1 MTSTPGRR
9 VSSSSLTGAME
20 LLGSVRGS
28 ARALVVGVGFIGSA
42 VAGALLDAGHEV
54 TLLTRSRSTG
64 VEARLAGARLVVG
77 DAADASSLAEALD
90 DAADVVFCAGAVT
103 PAEAEADPASAGR
116 ATMPPL
122 VAVVDALRSRPG
134 SRLLFVS
141 SGGTVYGDAG
151 PAPVAEDRAL
161 RPASTYARLKV
172 AGERVLSEARAR
184 DGLAATSLRCA
195 NVYGLHQAAWR
206 SQGVVATLLAA
217 AADGLV
223 APLYGDG
230 LAVRDHVLVGDVAAA
245 VVALLDRTGPL
256 PPAVNVGTGVGT
268 TLAGLVTAVQEV
280 SGREL
285 AVDYLPARPTDLG
298 RVVLDVSL
306 LRRLVPFEPTP
317 LAEGLALLWD
327 GRPVGAGEVAA
338 EGSLA

>member
-1 MTSTPGRR
+1 VTSTPGRR
-9 VSSSSLTGAME
+9 VSSGSLTGAME

-28 ARALVVGVGFIGSA
+28 TRALVVGVGFIGSA

-54 TLLTRSRSTG
+54 TLLTRSRLSTG

-103 PAEAEADPASAGR
+103 PAEAEADPASAER

-122 VAVVDALRSRPG
+122 VAVVDALRSRPL

-151 PAPVAEDRAL
+151 PAPVAEDRPL

-172 AGERVLSEARAR
+172 AGERVLGEARAR

-217 AADGLV
+217 AADGLA

-230 LAVRDHVLVGDVAAA
+230 LAVRDQAAA
-245 VVALLDRTGPL
+245 VVALLDGTGPL

-268 TLAGLVTAVQEV
+268 TLAGLVTAVEDV

-285 AVDYLPARPTDLG
+285 AVHYLPARPTDLG

-317 LAEGLALLWD
+317 LAEGLAMLWD